1 MGMESGKRQD
11 IPTAHV
17 TMDSPHWR
25 QNLPRP
31 LDKSTKRNVVFDPGK
46 GKVSNV
52 IT

>member
-1 MGMESGKRQD
+1 MESGKLQD
-11 IPTAHV
+11 IPAAGV
-17 TMDSPHWR
+17 TVDSPHWR

-31 LDKSTKRNVVFDPGK
+31 LDKSTKRNAVFDLGK